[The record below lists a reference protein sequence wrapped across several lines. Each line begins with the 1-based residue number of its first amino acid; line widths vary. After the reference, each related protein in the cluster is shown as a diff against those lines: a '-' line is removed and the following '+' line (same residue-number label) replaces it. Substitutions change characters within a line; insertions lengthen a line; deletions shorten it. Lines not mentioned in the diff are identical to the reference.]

1 MISVHTI
8 RPIKDKR
15 LRIDRS
21 ILKQMLEK
29 GEIQKLQ
36 WIPKDK
42 QIADPLT
49 KHGAQT
55 KSLLQ
60 MVSGETNHFDFLQ
73 QYV

>member
-1 MISVHTI
+1 
-8 RPIKDKR
+8 
-15 LRIDRS
+15 
-21 ILKQMLEK
+21 MLEK
-29 GEIQKLQ
+29 WEIQKLQ